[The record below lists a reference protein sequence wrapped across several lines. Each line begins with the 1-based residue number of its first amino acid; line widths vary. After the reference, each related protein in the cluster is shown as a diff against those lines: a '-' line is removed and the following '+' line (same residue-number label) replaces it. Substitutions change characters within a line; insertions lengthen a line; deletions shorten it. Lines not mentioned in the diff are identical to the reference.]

1 MKKIISL
8 LMGLALAC
16 QLAVPSFAQAAT
28 AAATPTPPTTE
39 GTTPTEGT
47 TTTDG
52 TTPATTDG
60 TTPATT
66 DGTTPATTDG
76 TTPATTDGTTP
87 ATTDGTTPATTAQ
100 QASPLPVINSDS
112 YIMMNAATGQVLISK
127 NPDKKQYPGNITKL
141 LTAAI
146 AMEYVDPEADYTV
159 TIEDVFPSYPE
170 KYRFSNGTYVAITQ
184 DEVVKVR
191 DLICA
196 SLIQGAD
203 DAANALADCA
213 AKLANRSLSLEDG
226 TASYTAGFVEM
237 MNEKT
242 KEIGCVN
249 SNFVNPHGLYN
260 ENQYTTAYDM
270 ALILRYALS
279 STTFSQYFGLTSY
292 TMEPT
297 NKQSLPRN
305 WGRTKVA
312 MMDSTSK
319 SYYQGTLG
327 VKYGVNTDG
336 TNTSVAL
343 VERNGIRLICVAMG
357 CTGNAETIQNDMVN
371 LFNYCYDNFNPVT
384 YTAEELSKEGYKTA
398 VYDTRGEGSKQI
410 GNATYSTDSDFTV
423 LVHKNFTKDDVYI
436 STDIPGRYFYDEP
449 MPATLTF
456 SMSDPDASQYM
467 VPDMAALRLKVNVL
481 TYDEIAAQKQKAR
494 QELFQ
499 KILRIVKIVFFVILG
514 LLVLLLI
521 IRTHNR
527 RKYKKRIAR
536 QKAAA
541 RRRQQ
546 QAGSMPPR
554 NPQRRPPQNPRNRR

>member
-16 QLAVPSFAQAAT
+16 QLAVPAFAQAGT
-28 AAATPTPPTTE
+28 AAQTPPAAEQTAGTTGTE
-39 GTTPTEGT
+39 GTTGTTGTTGTEGT
-47 TTTDG
+47 TG
-52 TTPATTDG
+52 TTG
-60 TTPATT
+60 TEGA
-66 DGTTPATTDG
+66 
-76 TTPATTDGTTP
+76 
-87 ATTDGTTPATTAQ
+87 AQ
-100 QASPLPVINSDS
+100 QASPLPAINSDS
-112 YIMMNAATGQVLISK
+112 YIMMNATTGQVLISK

-141 LTAAI
+141 LTAAV
-146 AMEYVDPEADYTV
+146 ALEYVDPESDYTV

-184 DEVVKVR
+184 DEIVKVR
-191 DLICA
+191 DLLCA

-203 DAANALADCA
+203 DAANALGDCA
-213 AKLANRSLSLEDG
+213 AKLANRSLTLEDG

-237 MNEKT
+237 MNEKA

-279 STTFSQYFGLTSY
+279 SPTFSQYFGLTSY

-319 SYYQGTLG
+319 NYYQGTMG

-357 CTGNAETIQNDMVN
+357 CTGSTETVQGDMVN
-371 LFNYCYDNFNPVT
+371 LFNYCYDNFNPIT
-384 YTAEELSKEGYKTA
+384 YTAAELSKEGYKTA
-398 VYDTRGEGSKQI
+398 VYDKRGEGSKQI

-436 STDIPGRYFYDEP
+436 SADIPGRYFYDEE
-449 MPATLTF
+449 MPSTLTF

-467 VPDMAALRLKVNVL
+467 VPNMAALRLKVNVL
-481 TYDEIAAQKQKAR
+481 TYDEIAAQKQQAR

-499 KILRIVKIVFFVILG
+499 KIFRVVKIVFFVILT
-514 LLVLLLI
+514 LLILLLI
-521 IRTHNR
+521 VRFYNH
-527 RKYKKRIAR
+527 RKYKKRLAR
-536 QKAAA
+536 KKAAA

-546 QAGSMPPR
+546 SGTAQPHSQQRPSQTPR
-554 NPQRRPPQNPRNRR
+554 KKR